1 MNNGTDKREALAAT
15 VFGQL
20 TPRELDD
27 IARVSDERHVEAGS
41 TLCSQREF
49 GQDAFVIAQ
58 GQVAVDV
65 DGRQVATAGPGQLVG
80 DWALFGNGR
89 RAATV
94 RAMTPVDV
102 VVIDPRELDS
112 LLAAVPS
119 AARLVGPNAR

>member
-1 MNNGTDKREALAAT
+1 MNNGTDKRAVLAAT

-41 TLCSQREF
+41 PLCSQQEF
-49 GQDAFVIAQ
+49 GQESFVIAH
-58 GQVAVDV
+58 GQVSVDI
-65 DGRQVATAGPGQLVG
+65 DGRQVATAGPGQLIG

-89 RAATV
+89 RTATV

>member
-1 MNNGTDKREALAAT
+1 MNTNTDKLAALAAT
-15 VFGQL
+15 IFGQL
-20 TPRELDD
+20 TARELDD

-41 TLCSQREF
+41 TLCSQQEF
-49 GQDAFVIAQ
+49 GQESFVIAK
-58 GQVAVDV
+58 GRVAVDI

-80 DWALFGNGR
+80 DWALFGDGR
-89 RAATV
+89 RSATV